1 MTQNRVRPLSR
12 LGCVANL
19 LFFRIVPFL
28 LIVAIVWTAAQ
39 VFSSQNDQSAQ
50 ASSID
55 ARRADYAATAT
66 ALSVPVEDV
75 RRQDGFQLVQFVTN
89 TPSGSDEEAPT
100 ETPAAVQEVLPTPTP
115 VDGNIQVDLPD
126 FFVPPNAQEGQVISG
141 TLVPTQVP
149 LIPRDYNLVNI
160 LLLGGDDSLFQDGSI
175 RTDVMIVASLN
186 LDTRT
191 VSLLNLPRDL
201 FVYVPTPTMARL
213 NTVYGIGEA
222 FGWTDGGFGLLA
234 QTIFYNLGIRV
245 HYYARVN
252 FDGFV
257 DIIDTLGGV
266 DMAVDCAYQD
276 YALIDTEIPEGAY
289 LADEEAGLWTLPV
302 GYYRMSGRE
311 ALWYVRT
318 RNSSRDEFDRGRR
331 QQQLLRAILR
341 ETLDSGTLQQVPT
354 LWDQVTQ
361 VVDTNIPLDVMLSI
375 LPIAFELDPARIKSY
390 TMIRTYHTTPWQPP
404 EGPYAGQAVQLPNYQ
419 PIHDLLYDF
428 YQPPTSTRLSLSQ
441 ASIAVYNGTDKPDL
455 DLVAVQRL
463 REEGFNAVAYGP
475 SDATDYADSVIIDQ
489 IGDEKGS
496 LNVDI
501 GHVLNITPENM
512 LIQLD
517 PSRQADYRVIIG
529 SNYNSC
535 SANVVPVE

>member
-1 MTQNRVRPLSR
+1 MTQNTTSTSSR
-12 LGCVANL
+12 LGCVIHL
-19 LFFRIVPFL
+19 VLFRVLPIV
-28 LIVAIVWTAAQ
+28 LIMAIAWTGWQVIAAQ
-39 VFSSQNDQSAQ
+39 SDQTNAQSSV
-50 ASSID
+50 D
-55 ARRADYAATAT
+55 ARQADYASTAT
-66 ALSVPVEDV
+66 ALSVPVEGVSRD
-75 RRQDGFQLVQFVTN
+75 DGYQLVQFATN
-89 TPSGSDEEAPT
+89 TPDADDVASTA
-100 ETPAAVQEVLPTPTP
+100 TPEPDSQAQSTPTP
-115 VDGNIQVDLPD
+115 YEGTIEVDLPD
-126 FFVPPNAQEGQVISG
+126 FYVPPGAEEGQIISG
-141 TLVPTQVP
+141 TAVPTQVP
-149 LIPRDYNLVNI
+149 LIQRDYPLVNI
-160 LLLGGDDSLFQDGSI
+160 LLLGGDDSLFQDGTI
-175 RTDVMIVASLN
+175 RTDVMMVVSLN
-186 LDTRT
+186 LETRT

-331 QQQLLRAILR
+331 QQQLIRSILS
-341 ETLDSGTLQQVPT
+341 EALDSGTIQQLPT

-361 VVDTNIPLDVMLSI
+361 VVDTNLTLDVMLRL
-375 LPIAFELDPARIKSY
+375 LPIAFELDPAKIVSY
-390 TMIRTYHTTPWQPP
+390 SMVRTYHTTPWQPP

-441 ASIAVYNGTDKPDL
+441 SSIAVYNGSPQPDL

-463 REEGFNAVAYGP
+463 REQGFNAVAYGP
-475 SDATDYADSVIIDQ
+475 AASTDYVDSVVIDQ
-489 IGDEKGS
+489 IGDEKDS
-496 LNVDI
+496 LSTDI
-501 GHVLNITPENM
+501 GHELNIISENILM
-512 LIQLD
+512 QLD
-517 PSRQADYRVIIG
+517 TNREADYRVIIG

-535 SANVVPVE
+535 TANVLPVE

>member
-1 MTQNRVRPLSR
+1 MTQNTASSSSR
-12 LGCVANL
+12 LGCIAHLV
-19 LFFRIVPFL
+19 LFRVLPVV
-28 LIVAIVWTAAQ
+28 LIVAIAWTGLQVLTAQ
-39 VFSSQNDQSAQ
+39 SGQTNAQSSV
-50 ASSID
+50 D
-55 ARRADYAATAT
+55 ARHADYEATAT
-66 ALSVPVEDV
+66 ALSVPVEGVSRD
-75 RRQDGFQLVQFVTN
+75 DGYQLVQFVTN
-89 TPSGSDEEAPT
+89 TPDAVEEIAT
-100 ETPAAVQEVLPTPTP
+100 ATPEPASQVQPTPTP
-115 VDGNIQVDLPD
+115 FDGPIEVDLPE
-126 FFVPPNAQEGQVISG
+126 FFAPPGAEEGQIISG
-141 TLVPTQVP
+141 TAVPTQVP
-149 LIPRDYNLVNI
+149 LIQRDYPLVNI

-175 RTDVMIVASLN
+175 RTDVMMVVSLN
-186 LDTRT
+186 LETRT

-276 YALIDTEIPEGAY
+276 YALIDTEIPEAAY

-318 RNSSRDEFDRGRR
+318 RNSSRDEFDRARR
-331 QQQLLRAILR
+331 QQQLIRAILS
-341 ETLDSGTLQQVPT
+341 EALDSGTIQQLPT

-361 VVDTNIPLDVMLSI
+361 VVDTNLTLDVMLRL
-375 LPIAFELDPARIKSY
+375 LPIAFELDPAKITSY
-390 TMIRTYHTTPWQPP
+390 SMIRTYHTTPWQPP

-441 ASIAVYNGTDKPDL
+441 SSIAVYNGSTQPDL

-463 REEGFNAVAYGP
+463 REQGFNAIAYGP
-475 SDATDYADSVIIDQ
+475 AETSDYVDSVVIDQ
-489 IGDEKGS
+489 IGDEKDS
-496 LNVDI
+496 LSTDI
-501 GHVLNITPENM
+501 GHELNITSENI
-512 LIQLD
+512 LLQLD
-517 PSRQADYRVIIG
+517 ANRQADYIVIIG

-535 SANVVPVE
+535 TANVLPVE